1 MSHAISLD
9 SLLNLPAMG
18 IPVVNYSP
26 ESTWEFGAAAQG
38 YFRLPNQERTSIVQ
52 LDGTYSLRHQ
62 WYVNTQGTLYFGNRT
77 LSPNSL
83 IASSPIDLIL
93 LDIMMGEMSGLEM
106 AEKLRSD
113 IGYRESGIGIP
124 PIIFLTALSD
134 EDTVLQGFQLGAD
147 DYISKPFRIAEVLAR
162 VAAVLRRS
170 ATPKT
175 AVQNSSEVQNSST
188 IVFEGIVVNKA
199 DMSLKVDGETVVMTR
214 KEIELLC
221 YLLTHR
227 GQILSREHLLKNVW
241 DSNGFVLERTVD
253 VHITH
258 LRKKLGQYG
267 KRIVTKSGYGY
278 MFSV

>member
-1 MSHAISLD
+1 MAKQRIL
-9 SLLNLPAMG
+9 
-18 IPVVNYSP
+18 
-26 ESTWEFGAAAQG
+26 
-38 YFRLPNQERTSIVQ
+38 IVDDEEDICMI
-52 LDGTYSLRHQ
+52 LSYSLQKAGYEVLVAHSAEEALAN
-62 WYVNTQGTLYFGNRT
+62 YELKIKNYEV
-77 LSPNSL
+77 
-83 IASSPIDLIL
+83 DLIL

-113 IGYRESGIGIP
+113 IGRSHGELLDASLLDIGTP

-162 VAAVLRRS
+162 VAAVLRRTE
-170 ATPKT
+170 ARKRQGDE
-175 AVQNSSEVQNSST
+175 AIRQEGENC

-199 DMSLKVDGETVVMTR
+199 DMSLKVDGEAVVMTR

-258 LRKKLGQYG
+258 LRRKLGQYG
-267 KRIVTKSGYGY
+267 KYIKTKSGYGY
-278 MFSV
+278 LFEG

>member
-1 MSHAISLD
+1 MAKQRIL
-9 SLLNLPAMG
+9 
-18 IPVVNYSP
+18 
-26 ESTWEFGAAAQG
+26 
-38 YFRLPNQERTSIVQ
+38 IVEDEEDICMI
-52 LDGTYSLRHQ
+52 LSYSLQKAGYEVLVAHSAEEALELLQ
-62 WYVNTQGTLYFGNRT
+62 
-77 LSPNSL
+77 SPNSL

-106 AEKLRSD
+106 ARILNQEPGTKSQDRSV
-113 IGYRESGIGIP
+113 P

-162 VAAVLRRS
+162 VAAVLRR
-170 ATPKT
+170 T
-175 AVQNSSEVQNSST
+175 AEQGAKNQEPRPISNDC

-199 DMSLKVDGETVVMTR
+199 DMSLKVDGEAVVMTR

-227 GQILSREHLLKNVW
+227 GQILSREHLLQNVW

-258 LRKKLGQYG
+258 LRRKLGQYG

>member
-1 MSHAISLD
+1 MAKQRIL
-9 SLLNLPAMG
+9 
-18 IPVVNYSP
+18 
-26 ESTWEFGAAAQG
+26 
-38 YFRLPNQERTSIVQ
+38 IVDDEEDICMI
-52 LDGTYSLRHQ
+52 LSYSLQKAGYEVLVAHSAEEALELLQ
-62 WYVNTQGTLYFGNRT
+62 
-77 LSPNSL
+77 SP
-83 IASSPIDLIL
+83 IAHTPSPIDLIL

-134 EDTVLQGFQLGAD
+134 EDTVLQGFKLGAD

-162 VAAVLRRS
+162 VAAVLRR
-170 ATPKT
+170 T
-175 AVQNSSEVQNSST
+175 AEQGAKNQEPRPISNDC

-227 GQILSREHLLKNVW
+227 GQILSREHLLTNVW
-241 DSNGFVLERTVD
+241 DSNGFVMERTVD

-258 LRKKLGQYG
+258 LRRKLGQYG

-278 MFSV
+278 MFSGRRQSGYCLEIRRQ

>member
-1 MSHAISLD
+1 MAKQRIL
-9 SLLNLPAMG
+9 
-18 IPVVNYSP
+18 
-26 ESTWEFGAAAQG
+26 
-38 YFRLPNQERTSIVQ
+38 IVDDEEDICMI
-52 LDGTYSLRHQ
+52 LSYSLQ
-62 WYVNTQGTLYFGNRT
+62 KAGYET
-77 LSPNSL
+77 L
-83 IASSPIDLIL
+83 IAHSAEEALTNYELRIKNYEVDLIL

-106 AEKLRSD
+106 AERLKSEN
-113 IGYRESGIGIP
+113 GKVKSENHIP

-134 EDTVLQGFQLGAD
+134 EDTVLQGFKLGAD

-162 VAAVLRRS
+162 VAAVLRR
-170 ATPKT
+170 T
-175 AVQNSSEVQNSST
+175 AEQGAKNQEQRPISNDC

-199 DMSLKVDGETVVMTR
+199 NMSLMVDGENVKTTR

-227 GQILSREHLLKNVW
+227 GQILSRDHLLNNVW
-241 DSNGFVLERTVD
+241 DSNGYVLERTVD

-258 LRKKLGQYG
+258 LRRKLGQYG

>member
-1 MSHAISLD
+1 MAKQRIL
-9 SLLNLPAMG
+9 
-18 IPVVNYSP
+18 
-26 ESTWEFGAAAQG
+26 
-38 YFRLPNQERTSIVQ
+38 IVDDEEDICMI
-52 LDGTYSLRHQ
+52 LSYSLQ
-62 WYVNTQGTLYFGNRT
+62 KAGYETLVAHSAEEA
-77 LSPNSL
+77 LELLQSP
-83 IASSPIDLIL
+83 IAHTPSPIDLIL

-106 AEKLRSD
+106 AEKLKSEN
-113 IGYRESGIGIP
+113 GNVKGENHLP

-134 EDTVLQGFQLGAD
+134 EDTVLKGFKLGAD

-162 VAAVLRRS
+162 VAAVLRR
-170 ATPKT
+170 T
-175 AVQNSSEVQNSST
+175 AEQGTRNQEQGPMGSDC

-199 DMSLKVDGETVVMTR
+199 DMSLKVDGEAVVMTR

-227 GQILSREHLLKNVW
+227 GQILSREHLLQHVW

>member
-1 MSHAISLD
+1 MSKQRIL
-9 SLLNLPAMG
+9 
-18 IPVVNYSP
+18 
-26 ESTWEFGAAAQG
+26 
-38 YFRLPNQERTSIVQ
+38 IVDDEEDICMI
-52 LDGTYSLRHQ
+52 LSYSLQKAGYEVLVAHSAEEALANYELRIKN
-62 WYVNTQGTLYFGNRT
+62 YEV
-77 LSPNSL
+77 
-83 IASSPIDLIL
+83 DLIL

-106 AEKLRSD
+106 ANHLRLDNVQSD
-113 IGYRESGIGIP
+113 NLP

-134 EDTVLQGFQLGAD
+134 EDTVLQGFKLGAD

-162 VAAVLRRS
+162 VAAVLRR
-170 ATPKT
+170 T
-175 AVQNSSEVQNSST
+175 AEQGTKNKEQRPISNDC

-199 DMSLKVDGETVVMTR
+199 DMSLKVDGEAVVMTR

-267 KRIVTKSGYGY
+267 KRIITKSGYGY
-278 MFSV
+278 MFEN

>member
-1 MSHAISLD
+1 MAKQRIL
-9 SLLNLPAMG
+9 
-18 IPVVNYSP
+18 
-26 ESTWEFGAAAQG
+26 
-38 YFRLPNQERTSIVQ
+38 IVDDEEDICMI
-52 LDGTYSLRHQ
+52 LSYSLQKAGYEVLVAHSAEEALELFQ
-62 WYVNTQGTLYFGNRT
+62 
-77 LSPNSL
+77 SPNSH

-106 AEKLRSD
+106 AERLKSEN
-113 IGYRESGIGIP
+113 GKVKSENHIP

-199 DMSLKVDGETVVMTR
+199 DMSLKVDGEAVVMTR

-241 DSNGFVLERTVD
+241 DSNGFVMERTVD

-267 KRIVTKSGYGY
+267 KRIITKSGYGY

>member
-1 MSHAISLD
+1 MILS
-9 SLLNLPAMG
+9 
-18 IPVVNYSP
+18 
-26 ESTWEFGAAAQG
+26 
-38 YFRLPNQERTSIVQ
+38 
-52 LDGTYSLRHQ
+52 YSLQKAGYEVLVAHSAEEALANYELRIKN
-62 WYVNTQGTLYFGNRT
+62 YEV
-77 LSPNSL
+77 
-83 IASSPIDLIL
+83 DLIL

-106 AEKLRSD
+106 AEILNQEPGTKSQDRSV
-113 IGYRESGIGIP
+113 P

-170 ATPKT
+170 ATPK
-175 AVQNSSEVQNSST
+175 AIVQDSSEVQNSST

-199 DMSLKVDGETVVMTR
+199 DMSLKVDGEAVVMTR

-267 KRIVTKSGYGY
+267 KRIITKSGYGY

>member
-1 MSHAISLD
+1 M
-9 SLLNLPAMG
+9 M
-18 IPVVNYSP
+18 
-26 ESTWEFGAAAQG
+26 
-38 YFRLPNQERTSIVQ
+38 
-52 LDGTYSLRHQ
+52 DG
-62 WYVNTQGTLYFGNRT
+62 
-77 LSPNSL
+77 
-83 IASSPIDLIL
+83 
-93 LDIMMGEMSGLEM
+93 MSGLEM

-134 EDTVLQGFQLGAD
+134 EDTVLQGFKLGAD

-162 VAAVLRRS
+162 VAAVLRR
-170 ATPKT
+170 T
-175 AVQNSSEVQNSST
+175 AEQGAKNQEQRPISNDC

-199 DMSLKVDGETVVMTR
+199 DMSLTVDGENVKTTR

-227 GQILSREHLLKNVW
+227 GQILSRNHLLNNVW
-241 DSNGFVLERTVD
+241 DSNGYVLERTVD

-258 LRKKLGQYG
+258 LRRKLGQYG
-267 KRIVTKSGYGY
+267 KRIITKSGYGY

>member
-1 MSHAISLD
+1 MAKQRIL
-9 SLLNLPAMG
+9 
-18 IPVVNYSP
+18 
-26 ESTWEFGAAAQG
+26 
-38 YFRLPNQERTSIVQ
+38 IVDDEEDICMI
-52 LDGTYSLRHQ
+52 LSYSLQKAGYEVLVAHSAEEALELLQ
-62 WYVNTQGTLYFGNRT
+62 
-77 LSPNSL
+77 SPL
-83 IASSPIDLIL
+83 AHTPSPIDLIL

-113 IGYRESGIGIP
+113 IGRSQSELLGIGIP

-134 EDTVLQGFQLGAD
+134 EDTVLQGFKLGAD

-162 VAAVLRRS
+162 VAAVLRR
-170 ATPKT
+170 T
-175 AVQNSSEVQNSST
+175 AEQGTRSQEPRPISNDC

-199 DMSLKVDGETVVMTR
+199 DMSLKVDGEAVVMTR

>member
-1 MSHAISLD
+1 MAKQRIL
-9 SLLNLPAMG
+9 
-18 IPVVNYSP
+18 
-26 ESTWEFGAAAQG
+26 
-38 YFRLPNQERTSIVQ
+38 IVDDEEDICMI
-52 LDGTYSLRHQ
+52 LSYSLQNAGYEVLVAHSAEEALELLQ
-62 WYVNTQGTLYFGNRT
+62 
-77 LSPNSL
+77 SP
-83 IASSPIDLIL
+83 IAHTPSPIDLIL

-106 AEKLRSD
+106 AKKLRSD
-113 IGYRESGIGIP
+113 IGYRVSDIGNRESGIGIP

-134 EDTVLQGFQLGAD
+134 EDTVLQGFKLGAD

-199 DMSLKVDGETVVMTR
+199 DMSLKVDDEVVVMTR

-227 GQILSREHLLKNVW
+227 GQILSREHLLQNVW

>member
-1 MSHAISLD
+1 MAKQRIL
-9 SLLNLPAMG
+9 
-18 IPVVNYSP
+18 
-26 ESTWEFGAAAQG
+26 
-38 YFRLPNQERTSIVQ
+38 IVEDEEDICMI
-52 LDGTYSLRHQ
+52 LSYSLQKAGYEVLVAHSAEEALELLQ
-62 WYVNTQGTLYFGNRT
+62 
-77 LSPNSL
+77 SPNSL

-106 AEKLRSD
+106 AEKLKSEN
-113 IGYRESGIGIP
+113 GNVKGENHIP

-134 EDTVLQGFQLGAD
+134 EDTVLQGFKLGAD

-162 VAAVLRRS
+162 VAAVLRR
-170 ATPKT
+170 T
-175 AVQNSSEVQNSST
+175 AEQGAKNQEQRPISNDC

-199 DMSLKVDGETVVMTR
+199 DMSLKVDGEAVVMTR

-278 MFSV
+278 LFSV

>member
-1 MSHAISLD
+1 MILS
-9 SLLNLPAMG
+9 
-18 IPVVNYSP
+18 
-26 ESTWEFGAAAQG
+26 
-38 YFRLPNQERTSIVQ
+38 
-52 LDGTYSLRHQ
+52 YSLQ
-62 WYVNTQGTLYFGNRT
+62 KAGYKT
-77 LSPNSL
+77 L
-83 IASSPIDLIL
+83 IAHSAEEALENYELSIKNHEIDLIL

-106 AEKLRSD
+106 AEKLKSKNH
-113 IGYRESGIGIP
+113 IP

-134 EDTVLQGFQLGAD
+134 EDTVLQGFKLGAD

-170 ATPKT
+170 ATLKT
-175 AVQNSSEVQNSST
+175 AVQSSSEVQNSST

-199 DMSLKVDGETVVMTR
+199 DMSLKVDGEAVVMTR

-241 DSNGFVLERTVD
+241 DSNGFVMERTVD

-258 LRKKLGQYG
+258 LRRKLGQYG

>member
-1 MSHAISLD
+1 MILS
-9 SLLNLPAMG
+9 
-18 IPVVNYSP
+18 
-26 ESTWEFGAAAQG
+26 
-38 YFRLPNQERTSIVQ
+38 
-52 LDGTYSLRHQ
+52 YSLQKAGYEVLVAHSAEEALANYELRIKN
-62 WYVNTQGTLYFGNRT
+62 YEV
-77 LSPNSL
+77 
-83 IASSPIDLIL
+83 DLIL

-106 AEKLRSD
+106 AEKLKSEN
-113 IGYRESGIGIP
+113 GKVKSENHIP

-134 EDTVLQGFQLGAD
+134 EDTVLQGFKLGAD

-170 ATPKT
+170 ATPK
-175 AVQNSSEVQNSST
+175 AIVQDSSEVQNSST

-199 DMSLKVDGETVVMTR
+199 DMSLKVDGEVVVMTR

-227 GQILSREHLLKNVW
+227 GQILSREHLLQNVW

-267 KRIVTKSGYGY
+267 KRIITKSGYGY

>member
-1 MSHAISLD
+1 MAKQRIL
-9 SLLNLPAMG
+9 
-18 IPVVNYSP
+18 
-26 ESTWEFGAAAQG
+26 
-38 YFRLPNQERTSIVQ
+38 IVDDEEDICMI
-52 LDGTYSLRHQ
+52 LSYSLQ
-62 WYVNTQGTLYFGNRT
+62 KAGYEV
-77 LSPNSL
+77 L
-83 IASSPIDLIL
+83 IAHSAEEALELLQSPIAHTPSPIDLIL

-106 AEKLRSD
+106 AEKLRLSPNSL
-113 IGYRESGIGIP
+113 IASSPRSPKGASIP

-134 EDTVLQGFQLGAD
+134 EDTVLQGFKLGAD

-162 VAAVLRRS
+162 VAAVLRRTETKRLS
-170 ATPKT
+170 GDEAMRREGDG
-175 AVQNSSEVQNSST
+175 NC

-199 DMSLKVDGETVVMTR
+199 DMSLKVDGEAVVMTR

-241 DSNGFVLERTVD
+241 DSNGFVMERTVD

-258 LRKKLGQYG
+258 LRRKLGQYG

>member
-1 MSHAISLD
+1 MAKQRILIVDDEEDICMILSYSLQKAGYETLVAHSAEEALALLLPDSPIASSPISLI
-9 SLLNLPAMG
+9 LLDIMM
-18 IPVVNYSP
+18 
-26 ESTWEFGAAAQG
+26 
-38 YFRLPNQERTSIVQ
+38 
-52 LDGTYSLRHQ
+52 DGMSGLEMAEKLR
-62 WYVNTQGTLYFGNRT
+62 

-83 IASSPIDLIL
+83 IASSPNSPQGASI
-93 LDIMMGEMSGLEM
+93 
-106 AEKLRSD
+106 
-113 IGYRESGIGIP
+113 

-134 EDTVLQGFQLGAD
+134 EDTVLQGFKLGAD

-199 DMSLKVDGETVVMTR
+199 DMSLMVDGENVKTTR

-227 GQILSREHLLKNVW
+227 GQILSRDHLLNNVW
-241 DSNGFVLERTVD
+241 DSNGYVLERTVD

-258 LRKKLGQYG
+258 LRRKLGQYG
-267 KRIVTKSGYGY
+267 KRIITKSGYGY
-278 MFSV
+278 LFEN

>member
-1 MSHAISLD
+1 MAKQRIL
-9 SLLNLPAMG
+9 
-18 IPVVNYSP
+18 
-26 ESTWEFGAAAQG
+26 
-38 YFRLPNQERTSIVQ
+38 IVDDEEDICMI
-52 LDGTYSLRHQ
+52 LSYSLQKAGYEVLVAHSAEEALAN
-62 WYVNTQGTLYFGNRT
+62 YELKIKNYEV
-77 LSPNSL
+77 
-83 IASSPIDLIL
+83 DLIL

-106 AEKLRSD
+106 ANHLRLDNVQSD
-113 IGYRESGIGIP
+113 NLP

-134 EDTVLQGFQLGAD
+134 EDTVLQGFKLGAD

-162 VAAVLRRS
+162 VAAVLRR
-170 ATPKT
+170 T
-175 AVQNSSEVQNSST
+175 AEQGTKNKEQRPISNDC

-199 DMSLKVDGETVVMTR
+199 DMSLKVDGEAVVMTR

-241 DSNGFVLERTVD
+241 DSNSFVLERTVD

-267 KRIVTKSGYGY
+267 KRIITKSGYGY
-278 MFSV
+278 MFEN